1 MNGLVFG
8 TINANVPS
16 VLIIYT
22 GGTIGMVQKNNGL
35 SPVQFDNIIYE
46 VPELNRLGYNLE
58 AMTFESPIDSSNMDP
73 ERWTEVARVIEANYE
88 RFDGFVVL
96 HGTDTMAYTASAMS
110 FMLEHLS
117 KPVIFTGSQLPI
129 GVFRTDGKENLITS
143 IEIAAAKNEINEP
156 LISEVCIYF
165 DYKLLRANRTVK
177 RHADHFS
184 AFHSPNFPLLAKAGV
199 DIKYHHENLLPY
211 QKEQKLIVRTNF
223 DRNVMILR
231 MFPGIQ
237 AIIIES
243 IINIPGLK
251 GMVIEVYG
259 SGTFPSDE
267 CYTQLIKQAIEKG
280 ILIVIVTQCDGGV
293 VKIGKYEASRELL
306 NAGVINGKDMTTEA
320 AVTKLMYL
328 LGQDLTSELTETKM
342 KQSLRGEIQQ

>member
-8 TINANVPS
+8 STNKDVPS

-35 SPVQFDNIIYE
+35 SPVQFDNIICE

-58 AMTFESPIDSSNMDP
+58 AITFDSPIDSSNMDAD
-73 ERWTEVARVIEANYE
+73 RWKEVAQVIEANYS

-96 HGTDTMAYTASAMS
+96 HGTDTMAYSASAVG

-129 GVFRTDGKENLITS
+129 GVLRTDGKENLITS
-143 IEIAAAKNEINEP
+143 IEIAAARNERNEP
-156 LISEVCIYF
+156 IISEVCVYF

-184 AFHSPNFPLLAKAGV
+184 AFHSPNYPLLAKAGV
-199 DIKYHHENLLPY
+199 DITYFPENILPRPENK
-211 QKEQKLIVRTNF
+211 QLTLRTNF
-223 DRNVMILR
+223 DNHVVILR

-237 AIIIES
+237 PAVIES
-243 IINIPGLK
+243 IINSPQLK

-267 CYTQLIKQAIEKG
+267 AYTELIKKAISKG
-280 ILIVIVTQCDGGV
+280 ILIVIVTQCEGGV

-320 AVTKLMYL
+320 AITKLMYL
-328 LGQDLTSELTETKM
+328 LGQNLGLKETELQM
-342 KQSLRGEIQQ
+342 KQSLKGEIQQ

>member
-8 TINANVPS
+8 TKNADVPS

-35 SPVQFDNIIYE
+35 SPVQFDNILHE
-46 VPELNRLGYNLE
+46 VPELNRLGYKLE

-73 ERWTEVARVIEANYE
+73 ERWKEVAQVIQSNYT

-96 HGTDTMAYTASAMS
+96 HGTDTMAYTASAVS
-110 FMLEHLS
+110 FMLEDLA

-129 GVFRTDGKENLITS
+129 GILRTDGKENLITS
-143 IEIAAAKNEINEP
+143 IEIAAARNAHNEP
-156 LISEVCIYF
+156 QISEVCIYF
-165 DYKLLRANRTVK
+165 DSKLLRANRTIK

-184 AFHSPNFPLLAKAGV
+184 AFHSPNFPLLARAGV
-199 DIKYHHENLLPY
+199 DITYYQENLLPF
-211 QKEQKLIVRTNF
+211 QSNKALTVRTNF
-223 DRNVMILR
+223 EQNVVILR

-237 AIIIES
+237 AAVMES
-243 IINIPGLK
+243 IINTPNLK

-259 SGTFPSDE
+259 SGTFPSEE
-267 CYTQLIKQAIEKG
+267 CYTRIIKQAIEKG
-280 ILIVIVTQCDGGV
+280 ILIVIVTQCEAGV
-293 VKIGKYEASRELL
+293 VKIEKYEASRELL
-306 NAGVINGKDMTTEA
+306 NAGVINGKDMTSEA
-320 AVTKLMYL
+320 AITKLMYV
-328 LGQDLTSELTETKM
+328 LGQNYDRTTTEMKM

>member
-8 TINANVPS
+8 SKNKGVPS

-22 GGTIGMVQKNNGL
+22 GGTIGMVQKNSGL

-58 AMTFESPIDSSNMDP
+58 AITFDSPIDSSNMDP
-73 ERWTEVARVIEANYE
+73 DRWAEVALIIESNYD
-88 RFDGFVVL
+88 RFDGFVIL
-96 HGTDTMAYTASAMS
+96 HGTDTMAYTASAVS
-110 FMLEHLS
+110 FMLEHLA

-129 GVFRTDGKENLITS
+129 GVLRTDGKENLITS
-143 IEIAAAKNEINEP
+143 IEIAAAKNEYNKPI
-156 LISEVCIYF
+156 ISEVCIYF

-177 RHADHFS
+177 RHSDHFS
-184 AFHSPNFPLLAKAGV
+184 AFHSPNYALLAKAGV
-199 DIKYHHENLLPY
+199 DIKYFYENLLPFND
-211 QKEQKLIVRTNF
+211 EARLGIRTDF
-223 DRNVMILR
+223 DRNVVILR

-237 AIIIES
+237 AAVMES
-243 IINIPGLK
+243 IINTPGLK
-251 GMVIEVYG
+251 GMVVEVYG
-259 SGTFPSDE
+259 SGTFPTNSK
-267 CYTQLIKQAIEKG
+267 YSRLIKEAINMG
-280 ILIVIVTQCDGGV
+280 ILIVIVTQCEGGV

-320 AVTKLMYL
+320 AITKLMYL
-328 LGQDLTSELTETKM
+328 LGRKLGVNETELKM